1 MPLTSGEAAVE
12 SETTDSRRLAL
23 VTGGSR
29 GIGAAIAQKLSEQGC
44 RVLLTYNRGREAA
57 ESHAEKIGADALE
70 LRLESQESIQQL
82 VRRVQEDHGE
92 VQVLVHNAGLTRDG
106 LLALSKEEDWDLVQ
120 QVNLK
125 GPFLLTRALLKGMI
139 RHRWGRVISLA
150 SASGII
156 GHLGQSHYGASKGGL
171 IAFTKSL
178 ALEAA
183 RYGITA
189 NSVAPGFI
197 ETEMLDKIPPAK
209 LEAFR
214 GTIPLRRLGRPDE
227 VAELV
232 GFLASD
238 AAAYITG
245 QTLRIDGGLITA

>member
-1 MPLTSGEAAVE
+1 MSEPSEAVRASGE
-12 SETTDSRRLAL
+12 TTGPRLAL
-23 VTGGSR
+23 VTGGNR
-29 GIGAAIAQKLSEQGC
+29 GIGAAIAQKLSQQGFK
-44 RVLLTYNRGREAA
+44 VILTYNRGKEAA
-57 ESHAEKIGADALE
+57 ESHAQEIGADAFE
-70 LRLESQESIQQL
+70 LRLEDGESIQGL
-82 VRRVQEDHGE
+82 VRRVQDDYGD
-92 VQVLVHNAGLTRDG
+92 VQVLVHNAGMTRDG

-139 RHRWGRVISLA
+139 RQRWGRVISLA
-150 SASGII
+150 SASGVI

-171 IAFTKSL
+171 IAFTKSV
-178 ALEAA
+178 ALEVA

-197 ETEMLDKIPPAK
+197 DTDMLDQIPPAK
-209 LEAFR
+209 LEAFKK
-214 GTIPLRRLGRPDE
+214 TIPLRRLGRPDE

-238 AAAYITG
+238 AAAYMTG